1 MVSIKKDEHERLKAN
16 ESKLQELQDK
26 LSEISDSMK
35 NLFLQALDNDDVVSK
50 LEDVLEDFIINKARD
65 EADSVVDDLSISR

>member
-26 LSEISDSMK
+26 LNKLTDSMK
-35 NLFLQALDNDDVVSK
+35 NLLLQALDDDEVVSK
-50 LEDVLEDFIINKARD
+50 LEDVLGDFITDKARD
-65 EADSVVDDLSISR
+65 EADSAVDDLSVSR